1 MNRQLPGLMA
11 ACSGLAFLA
20 IGIAAMPEPAYA
32 QFGGIAGMI
41 MGNMGGRY
49 YGGCGRHCHSRHSDN
64 SSSDNSDSGSHRDR
78 SDSRTASLEPPSSK
92 VQNMLLHVV
101 AQLNADELGSSGGEG
116 TSKTVSPVGKA
127 NSKEGERDW
136 TQKVQDILKEFHDRQ
151 AQEGRGVTTAGDVT
165 EHAIEQSLDSAIK
178 NAKLDAFET
187 FLGENWSGERIR
199 VMILDRV
206 GADVDSLFGGNSRGY
221 APMGEVDKMI

>member
-1 MNRQLPGLMA
+1 MNRHLPSLMA

-20 IGIAAMPEPAYA
+20 IGVAAMPEPAYA

-41 MGNMGGRY
+41 MGNMGAATTGDAAVTA
-49 YGGCGRHCHSRHSDN
+49 HSRHSDD

-101 AQLNADELGSSGGEG
+101 AQLNADELGAPGGEG
-116 TSKTVSPVGKA
+116 TSKTISPLGKA

-165 EHAIEQSLDSAIK
+165 EHAIEQSLELERSRMPSSTRSRPSSARTGP
-178 NAKLDAFET
+178 ASA
-187 FLGENWSGERIR
+187 S
-199 VMILDRV
+199 
-206 GADVDSLFGGNSRGY
+206 A
-221 APMGEVDKMI
+221 